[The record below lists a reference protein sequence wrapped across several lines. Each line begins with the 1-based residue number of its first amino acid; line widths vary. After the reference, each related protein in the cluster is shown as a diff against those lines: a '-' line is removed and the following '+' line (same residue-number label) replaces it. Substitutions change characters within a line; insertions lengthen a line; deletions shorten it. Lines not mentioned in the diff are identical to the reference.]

1 MTKRTG
7 VRSALRQFLNSE
19 ASGGIVLMVAAALAM
34 IVANTALYEPYH
46 HFLEDPLP
54 RFEIPGLG
62 WMVNLSPVL
71 SEKLGPMNMHLW
83 INDALMAIFFLFVGL
98 EIKRE
103 FVDGRLATWERRRLP
118 VLAAAA
124 GMIVPAIIYLVVTG
138 GDPALQN
145 GWAIPAATDIA
156 FAIGV
161 LALLGRRAPTSL
173 KLFLVTVAI
182 VDDMG
187 AVAIIAL
194 VYTAGL
200 NTFALFISAM
210 ILLVMYVLNRS
221 GVIRIWPYLL
231 CAAIL
236 WYFVLLSGVH
246 ATIAG
251 VLAAMMVPLRKTPG
265 APDAADSTLH
275 RLEHGLDWPVAFLI
289 VPLFGF
295 ANAGVPVGA
304 LGLEQIFAPLPLG
317 IAAGLFLGKQIGIFG
332 SVWIAVKLGF
342 AGKLRGATW
351 LQIYAT
357 ALLCGIGFTMSL
369 FIGALA
375 FPGNPLLIE
384 EAKIGVLM
392 GSFVSAI
399 AGYLILRFAPLHERH
414 DEIEAAEAGEIAA
427 DGDVAGTS
435 ETVVRK
441 GAPS

>member
-1 MTKRTG
+1 MSERTG
-7 VRSALRQFLNSE
+7 VRSALRKFLEAE
-19 ASGGIVLMVAAALAM
+19 ASGGIVLMVAAVLAM
-34 IVANTALYEPYH
+34 IVANSALYHDYH
-46 HFLEDPLP
+46 HILHEVPLGTL
-54 RFEIPGLG
+54 PGK
-62 WMVNLSPVL
+62 SY
-71 SEKLGPMNMHLW
+71 PMNAHLW
-83 INDALMAIFFLFVGL
+83 INDGLMAIFFLFVGL

-124 GMIVPAIIYLVVTG
+124 GMVVPAVIYLFVVSGHPVSET
-138 GDPALQN
+138 LTN

-200 NTFALFISAM
+200 NTVALLGAAVV
-210 ILLVMYVLNRS
+210 LLVMYWLNRAR
-221 GVIRIWPYLL
+221 VMAIWPYMLL
-231 CAAIL
+231 AVVL
-236 WYFVLLSGVH
+236 WYLVFLSGVH

-251 VLAAMMVPLRKTPG
+251 VLAAMMIPLRKTPG
-265 APDAADSTLH
+265 APDAHDSPLH
-275 RLEHGLDWPVAFLI
+275 RLEHALDWPVAFLI

-317 IAAGLFLGKQIGIFG
+317 IAAGLFFGKQIGIFG
-332 SVWIAVKLGF
+332 SVWLAVKLGF
-342 AGKLRGATW
+342 AGKMRGATW
-351 LQIYAT
+351 LQVYGT

-375 FPGNPLLIE
+375 FPGNALLIE

-399 AGYLILRFAPLHERH
+399 VGYLVLRFAPLHAHH
-414 DEIEAAEAGEIAA
+414 DEIEAEEAGEIER
-427 DGDVAGTS
+427 DGDVAGIS
-435 ETVVRK
+435 EAV
-441 GAPS
+441 APKAPRAN